1 MAGSQLFLQEGLQRC
16 KFAVLVAN
24 EVLCLF
30 GESEQAAPQ
39 RACRLLTVKL
49 TARGN
54 VYPFLRIFFH
64 LVEHG
69 AAPDFV
75 SLLHRGR
82 VGRRS
87 AIAQGSCCRGRGAG
101 QCTEQSQYSPPTH
114 PLTVATIASF
124 ELFAGEAEYLVEERL
139 RFG

>member
-39 RACRLLTVKL
+39 RACLLLTVEL

-69 AAPDFV
+69 SAPDFV
-75 SLLHRGR
+75 SLLHSGR
-82 VGRRS
+82 VGRS
-87 AIAQGSCCRGRGAG
+87 
-101 QCTEQSQYSPPTH
+101 
-114 PLTVATIASF
+114 
-124 ELFAGEAEYLVEERL
+124 EER
-139 RFG
+139 RVGKEWRRRWEGWRYR